1 MSVPPTK
8 AYPTQPP
15 LGNPVQTL
23 AWGLIQ
29 AAKRLDD
36 AMKLPDDKEG
46 VLAAVR
52 LNWKLWT
59 IIQAD
64 ILDDDSLLSLEIRQ
78 NLLNLSNFIDKHT
91 IGIITTPDAAKL
103 PTLIDIN
110 KNIAAGLFA
119 SLRNANATETVPA
132 DAEDRATSVSPE
144 EKISTSA

>member
-1 MSVPPTK
+1 
-8 AYPTQPP
+8 
-15 LGNPVQTL
+15 
-23 AWGLIQ
+23 
-29 AAKRLDD
+29 
-36 AMKLPDDKEG
+36 MKLPEDKDG
-46 VLAAVR
+46 ILAAVR

-78 NLLNLSNFIDKHT
+78 NLLNLSNFIDRHT
-91 IGIITTPDAAKL
+91 IGIITTPDAAKM

-132 DAEDRATSVSPE
+132 DAGDRATSVSPE